1 MTGPSVEL
9 FRGIAA
15 YHGFDLSDERIA
27 EAVET
32 HQSIAEGLEALRK
45 IPLPYL
51 EPVPEPSSAIGW
63 IERGVTS

>member
-9 FRGIAA
+9 FGAMA
-15 YHGFDLSDERIA
+15 SYQGYELSADRIA

-32 HQSIAEGLEALRK
+32 HRAISEGLEALRR
-45 IPLPYL
+45 IPLSYL

-63 IERGVTS
+63 IERGAVS